1 MTIRNT
7 ITFASIPVNEGLKAA
22 LKKKPK
28 EVING
33 VIESGLRGCGGA
45 GFPTGTKWKFA
56 AKAESKNKTVICN
69 ADEGEP
75 GTFKDRVILSEWPD
89 LMFEG
94 MTIAGYAIGSSSGI
108 VYLRAEYAFMR
119 EVLEE
124 RLEARR
130 NAGLLGKNVGGKE
143 GFTFDIHIHLGSGA
157 YVCGEESALIE
168 SLEGKRGEPRNRP
181 PFPVE
186 IGYLDKPTIVN
197 NVESL
202 AWVSAIFAKGPEWF
216 KQAGTEESP
225 GFKLLSISGDVEKPG
240 VYEFPFGTRLSEVL
254 EAAGGENAKAVA
266 VGGASGTLVPSTNYQ
281 CKICFEDVPTGGSII
296 VFGKDRDLLDVAENF
311 QDFFADE
318 SCGQCTICR
327 LGNVKLLEGIRLMKQ
342 GKCTQEHMEDLCA
355 LGASMQVASKC
366 GLGQTSPNIFLSII
380 QHFSGEIPK
389 HPVND
394 DQCNNQEETNKKSS
408 NIFQSFIQL
417 FCGNT
422 AKKDG
427 NKCCDGTTCKGA

>member
-7 ITFASIPVNEGLKAA
+7 ITFASVPVNEGLKAA

-28 EVING
+28 AVIND

-45 GFPTGTKWKFA
+45 GFPTGIKWKFA
-56 AKAESKNKTVICN
+56 AKAESNNKTVICN

-75 GTFKDRVILSEWPD
+75 GTFKDRAILAEWPD

-94 MTIAGYAIGSSSGI
+94 MTIAGYAIGSPRGI
-108 VYLRAEYAFMR
+108 VYLRAEYAYMR

-130 NAGLLGKNVGGKE
+130 SAGLLGENVGGKE
-143 GFTFDIHIHLGSGA
+143 GFTFDIHIHMGSGA
-157 YVCGEESALIE
+157 YICGEESALIE

-216 KQAGTEESP
+216 KQAGTDESP
-225 GFKLLSISGDVEKPG
+225 GYKLLSISGDVEKPG
-240 VYEFPFGTRLSEVL
+240 VYEFPFGTRLSEIL
-254 EAAGGENAKAVA
+254 EAAGGEDAKAVA
-266 VGGASGTLVPSTNYQ
+266 VGGASGTLVPPTNYQ

-296 VFGKDRDLLDVAENF
+296 VFGKDRNLLDVAENF

-342 GKCTQEHMEDLCA
+342 GKCTEKYMEDLCA
-355 LGASMQVASKC
+355 LGSSMQVASKC
-366 GLGQTSPNIFLSII
+366 GLGQTSPNIFLSIV
-380 QHFSGEIPK
+380 QHFQGEIPK
-389 HPVND
+389 YSVND
-394 DQCNNQEETNKKSS
+394 DQCNDQEKTNETSP
-408 NIFQSFIQL
+408 NIFHSIIRL

-427 NKCCDGTTCKGA
+427 KTCCSGTTCKGA

>member
-22 LKKKPK
+22 LQKKPK
-28 EVING
+28 EVIND

-45 GFPTGTKWKFA
+45 GFPTGIKWKFA
-56 AKAESKNKTVICN
+56 AKAKSANKTVICN

-94 MTIAGYAIGSSSGI
+94 MTIAGYAIGSPRGI

-130 NAGLLGKNVGGKE
+130 NAGLLGENVGGKE
-143 GFTFDIHIHLGSGA
+143 GFTFDIHIHMGSGA

-202 AWVSAIFAKGPEWF
+202 AWVSSIFAKGPEWF

-225 GFKLLSISGDVEKPG
+225 GYKLLSISGDVDKPG

-266 VGGASGTLVPSTNYQ
+266 VGGASGTLVPPTNYK

-342 GKCTQEHMEDLCA
+342 GKCTEQHMEDLCS

-380 QHFSGEIPK
+380 QDFHGEIPK
-389 HPVND
+389 HPVNE
-394 DQCNNQEETNKKSS
+394 NQEETNKSS
-408 NIFQSFIQL
+408 PNIFHSIMNL
-417 FCGNT
+417 FCGDA

-427 NKCCDGTTCKGA
+427 KKCCGGTTCKGA